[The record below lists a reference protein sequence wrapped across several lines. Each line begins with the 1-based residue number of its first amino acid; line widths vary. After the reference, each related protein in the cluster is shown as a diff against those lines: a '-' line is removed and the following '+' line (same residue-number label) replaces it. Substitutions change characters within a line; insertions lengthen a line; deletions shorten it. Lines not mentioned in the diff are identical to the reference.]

1 MHCCRPQG
9 ISSDHAEQEDDG
21 NGEVEAITE
30 GIAALSSDGG
40 EVAGRGR
47 SEDDQ
52 LSGTIHSSSSTQ
64 RLTYCY
70 FTSSG

>member
-1 MHCCRPQG
+1 MLVKLSKANP
-9 ISSDHAEQEDDG
+9 IFPDEDDG

-52 LSGTIHSSSSTQ
+52 LSGTIHSSPSTQ

-70 FTSSG
+70 FTFSG